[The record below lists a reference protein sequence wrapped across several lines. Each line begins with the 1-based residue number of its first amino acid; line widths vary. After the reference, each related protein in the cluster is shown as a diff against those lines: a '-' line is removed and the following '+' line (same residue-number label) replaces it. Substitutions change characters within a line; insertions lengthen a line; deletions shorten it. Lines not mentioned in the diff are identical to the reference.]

1 MLERDEE
8 TKNICRSAFGRLVR
22 ASVATWG
29 SHVLRGVVLFF
40 AGFSSTGYAGVV
52 VVDAA
57 NGPGAD
63 FTQLAP
69 VIAAASSGDTV
80 LIRPGNYSGSFTID
94 GKSLDLVG
102 APNAT
107 VPAIGPLVV
116 KNLATGQRVL
126 LQSLEFTAANSFMLP
141 TKTLTA
147 TNCAGHLTLDRCRI
161 ALGSDDLVLDHCQ
174 EVVISR
180 SEIVGADQFLAF
192 FFEIPTGAGLRVT
205 GSRVAIHDS
214 LLIGGN
220 GSQGAEGFAFDELVP
235 SGSGAPALRVSGD
248 SELSIVGSQLQ
259 GGNGGDGFFAPI
271 FGACFPPGEGASAL
285 VVDDLSSTVR
295 LLATTFA
302 PGVEGIAAS
311 GCPQPGTIAP
321 PIQGV
326 GSGNVVLAPHVDRD
340 ATLDSPALEQ
350 QVTTF
355 TLNGLAGDAVFLFVA
370 STPAFQSLPGIESV
384 LEPALPAQLLPFGSL
399 PPSGNVTLPILLPN
413 LPSGVEVARLFVQA
427 AFADTSARITLAEP
441 QAFVVFD
448 SNP

>member
-1 MLERDEE
+1 MLERDNEMMNE
-8 TKNICRSAFGRLVR
+8 LRSAWARSAHATVRRRLSPPLR
-22 ASVATWG
+22 CC
-29 SHVLRGVVLFF
+29 VLL
-40 AGFSSTGYAGVV
+40 AACFSSIGYAGVV
-52 VVDAA
+52 VVDAS
-57 NGPGAD
+57 NGPGTD

-69 VIAAASSGDTV
+69 AIAAAANGDT
-80 LIRPGNYSGSFTID
+80 LRIRTGNYSGSFTID

-102 APNAT
+102 EPNAT

-116 KNLATGQRVL
+116 KNLAVGQRVL

-161 ALGSDDLVLDHCQ
+161 ALGSDDLVLDHCG

-180 SEIVGADQFLAF
+180 CEIVGADQFLAF

-248 SELSIVGSQLQ
+248 SDLSIVGSQLQ

-285 VVDDLSSTVR
+285 VVDDLASTVR
-295 LLATTFA
+295 LLATTVV
-302 PGVEGIAAS
+302 PGAEGTSSS
-311 GCPQPGTIAP
+311 GCPQPGVVAAP
-321 PIQGV
+321 VSGIGM
-326 GSGNVVLAPHVDRD
+326 GNVAFAPHVDRD

-350 QVTTF
+350 QVTTL
-355 TLNGLAGDAVFLFVA
+355 TLSGLVGDTVFLFVA
-370 STPAFQSLPGIESV
+370 STPAFQSLPGIESI
-384 LEPALPAQLLPFGSL
+384 LEPSLPAQLIPFGSL
-399 PPSGNVTLPILLPN
+399 PPSGSVSLPILLPT